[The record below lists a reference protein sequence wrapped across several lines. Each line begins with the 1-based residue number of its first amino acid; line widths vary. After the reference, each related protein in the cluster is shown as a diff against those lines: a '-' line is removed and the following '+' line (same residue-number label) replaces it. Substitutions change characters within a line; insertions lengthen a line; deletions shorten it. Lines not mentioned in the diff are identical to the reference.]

1 MQQLGHKGFIM
12 RKNEKEINIELSLQ
26 RLESIVSNMESGET
40 SLEKSL
46 SLFEEGMD
54 LVNKC
59 QSQLKKA
66 EQRVENLIA
75 ESGDIKVE
83 GES

>member
-1 MQQLGHKGFIM
+1 MG
-12 RKNEKEINIELSLQ
+12 KNKKDINIELSLE

-54 LVNKC
+54 LVNQC

-66 EQRVENLIA
+66 EQRIENLIA
-75 ESGDIKVE
+75 DPKEIRVK
-83 GES
+83 GEF

>member
-1 MQQLGHKGFIM
+1 M

-46 SLFEEGMD
+46 SLFEEGME
-54 LVNKC
+54 LVNQC

-75 ESGDIKVE
+75 ESGDIKVVR
-83 GES
+83 ES

>member
-1 MQQLGHKGFIM
+1 M

-46 SLFEEGMD
+46 SLFEEGMN
-54 LVNKC
+54 LINQC
-59 QSQLKKA
+59 QSQLRKA

-75 ESGDIKVE
+75 GHEETKNE
-83 GES
+83 EEL

>member
-1 MQQLGHKGFIM
+1 MSRNK
-12 RKNEKEINIELSLQ
+12 KEINIEHSLQ

-46 SLFEEGMD
+46 ALFEEGMN
-54 LVNKC
+54 LVNQC

-66 EQRVENLIA
+66 EQKVENLIA
-75 ESGDIKVE
+75 GSKVIKLGEES
-83 GES
+83 

>member
-1 MQQLGHKGFIM
+1 MG
-12 RKNEKEINIELSLQ
+12 KNKKEINIELSLE

-40 SLEKSL
+40 SLERSL
-46 SLFEEGMD
+46 SLFEEGMN
-54 LVNKC
+54 LVNQC

-75 ESGDIKVE
+75 YSKDIKVE
-83 GES
+83 GEL

>member
-1 MQQLGHKGFIM
+1 MG
-12 RKNEKEINIELSLQ
+12 KNKKDINIELSLE

-54 LVNKC
+54 LVNQC
-59 QSQLKKA
+59 QSQLRKA

-75 ESGDIKVE
+75 GPKNTKIEE
-83 GES
+83 EL

>member
-1 MQQLGHKGFIM
+1 M

-46 SLFEEGMD
+46 SLFEEGME
-54 LVNKC
+54 LVNQC

-75 ESGDIKVE
+75 GSKVIKLGEES
-83 GES
+83 

>member
-1 MQQLGHKGFIM
+1 MK
-12 RKNEKEINIELSLQ
+12 KNEKEINIELSLQ

-54 LVNKC
+54 LVNQC

-75 ESGDIKVE
+75 KSGDIKFIR
-83 GES
+83 ES

>member
-1 MQQLGHKGFIM
+1 M

-46 SLFEEGMD
+46 SLFEEGME
-54 LVNKC
+54 LVNQC

-66 EQRVENLIA
+66 EQRVEDLIA
-75 ESGDIKVE
+75 KSGDIKVLR
-83 GES
+83 ES

>member
-1 MQQLGHKGFIM
+1 MGK
-12 RKNEKEINIELSLQ
+12 KKKEINIELSLE

-54 LVNKC
+54 LVNQC

-66 EQRVENLIA
+66 EQRIENLIA
-75 ESGDIKVE
+75 DPKEIRVK
-83 GES
+83 GEL

>member
-1 MQQLGHKGFIM
+1 MSRNK
-12 RKNEKEINIELSLQ
+12 KEINIEHSLE

-46 SLFEEGMD
+46 ALYEEGMN
-54 LVNKC
+54 LVNQC
-59 QSQLKKA
+59 QSQLRQA

-75 ESGDIKVE
+75 GSKDTKLEEES
-83 GES
+83 

>member
-1 MQQLGHKGFIM
+1 MG
-12 RKNEKEINIELSLQ
+12 KNKKEINIELSLQ

-54 LVNKC
+54 LVNQC
-59 QSQLKKA
+59 QNHLRKA
-66 EQRVENLIA
+66 EQRVENLITD
-75 ESGDIKVE
+75 SKDIKVE
-83 GES
+83 GEL

>member
-1 MQQLGHKGFIM
+1 MSRNK
-12 RKNEKEINIELSLQ
+12 KEINIEHSLQ

-46 SLFEEGMD
+46 ALFEEGMN
-54 LVNKC
+54 LVNQC
-59 QSQLKKA
+59 QSQLRKA

-75 ESGDIKVE
+75 GSKDTKIEE
-83 GES
+83 EL

>member
-1 MQQLGHKGFIM
+1 MG
-12 RKNEKEINIELSLQ
+12 KNKKDINIELSLE

-54 LVNKC
+54 LVNHC

-75 ESGDIKVE
+75 DSKDIIVK
-83 GES
+83 GEL

>member
-1 MQQLGHKGFIM
+1 M

-54 LVNKC
+54 LVNQC

-75 ESGDIKVE
+75 KSGDIKVVR
-83 GES
+83 ES

>member
-1 MQQLGHKGFIM
+1 M

-46 SLFEEGMD
+46 SLFEEGME
-54 LVNKC
+54 LVNQC

-75 ESGDIKVE
+75 KSGDIKVIK
-83 GES
+83 ES

>member
-1 MQQLGHKGFIM
+1 M

-46 SLFEEGMD
+46 SLFEEGME
-54 LVNKC
+54 LVNQC

-75 ESGDIKVE
+75 KSGDIKFTR
-83 GES
+83 ES

>member
-1 MQQLGHKGFIM
+1 M

-46 SLFEEGMD
+46 ALFEEGMN
-54 LVNKC
+54 LINQC
-59 QSQLKKA
+59 QSQLRKA

-75 ESGDIKVE
+75 ESEDIKVVR
-83 GES
+83 ES

>member
-1 MQQLGHKGFIM
+1 M

-46 SLFEEGMD
+46 SLFEEGME
-54 LVNKC
+54 LVNQC

-66 EQRVENLIA
+66 EQRVENLIVK
-75 ESGDIKVE
+75 SGDIKVVK
-83 GES
+83 ES

>member
-1 MQQLGHKGFIM
+1 MSRIK
-12 RKNEKEINIELSLQ
+12 KEINIEHSLQ

-46 SLFEEGMD
+46 TLFEEGMN
-54 LVNKC
+54 LVNQC
-59 QSQLKKA
+59 QSQLRKA

-75 ESGDIKVE
+75 GSKDTKIEE
-83 GES
+83 EL

>member
-1 MQQLGHKGFIM
+1 MG
-12 RKNEKEINIELSLQ
+12 KNKKDINIELSLE

-54 LVNKC
+54 LVNQC

-75 ESGDIKVE
+75 KSGDIKFIR
-83 GES
+83 ES

>member
-1 MQQLGHKGFIM
+1 MSRNK
-12 RKNEKEINIELSLQ
+12 KEINIEHSLQ

-46 SLFEEGMD
+46 ALFEEGMN
-54 LVNKC
+54 LVNQC

-75 ESGDIKVE
+75 GSKVIKLGEES
-83 GES
+83 

>member
-1 MQQLGHKGFIM
+1 M

-40 SLEKSL
+40 PLEKSL

-54 LVNKC
+54 LVNQC

-75 ESGDIKVE
+75 QPEDIKVVR
-83 GES
+83 ES

>member
-1 MQQLGHKGFIM
+1 MS
-12 RKNEKEINIELSLQ
+12 KNKKEINIEHSLQ

-46 SLFEEGMD
+46 ALFEEGMN
-54 LVNKC
+54 LINQC
-59 QSQLKKA
+59 QSQLRKA

-75 ESGDIKVE
+75 GHEETKNE
-83 GES
+83 EEL

>member
-1 MQQLGHKGFIM
+1 M

-46 SLFEEGMD
+46 SLFEEGME
-54 LVNKC
+54 LVNQC

-75 ESGDIKVE
+75 KSGDIKVVR
-83 GES
+83 ES

>member
-1 MQQLGHKGFIM
+1 M

-46 SLFEEGMD
+46 LLFEEGME
-54 LVNKC
+54 LVNQC

-75 ESGDIKVE
+75 QPEDIKVVR
-83 GES
+83 ES

>member
-1 MQQLGHKGFIM
+1 M

-46 SLFEEGMD
+46 SLFEEGME
-54 LVNKC
+54 LVNQC
-59 QSQLKKA
+59 QSQLEKA

-75 ESGDIKVE
+75 KSGDIKFIR
-83 GES
+83 ES